1 MLSEHLEKRPLG
13 RDDVPTINRTLLLKR
28 VVQVATDRYPALPS
42 LALHTAMAGVF
53 DACETV
59 WDRHYPRRDKIRPGK
74 RCVFFKRVNRQGTAV
89 LFHAYSYVA
98 GLTPDQAVLDDL
110 EESITA
116 DPIVTDDGDLVEIV
130 ERFAVIVI
138 GEVMIIESARV
149 SGSGPLAVHA
159 MRDMIRRHY
168 LAKHPNLRLEDAPT
182 VAFKR
187 MADLHGGVKSVTAR
201 LHSGFNAE
209 PNTFGEALESLIE
222 GKGFNNSKISTTIEA
237 PGNGELDADTVEA
250 MLEESEAGTGL
261 SSITI
266 KFRDDTSLGDLS
278 KYREKSPIAVQEV
291 RPGVPAVT
299 EIETEIVNY
308 LRSLA
313 QADDGGF
320 QLITSNGMFT

>member
-1 MLSEHLEKRPLG
+1 MLSVHIEKRPLG
-13 RDDVPTINRTLLLKR
+13 RGEVPKINRTLLLKR
-28 VVQVATDRYPALPS
+28 VVQIETGRYPVLSS

-53 DACETV
+53 DACDTV

-74 RCVFFKRVNRQGTAV
+74 RCVFFKRVNRKGLAV

-110 EESITA
+110 EESISA
-116 DPIVTDDGDLVEIV
+116 EPIVTDDGDPVEIV

-149 SGSGPLAVHA
+149 NGSGLLAVHA

-168 LAKHPNLRLEDAPT
+168 MANHPSLRLEDAPT
-182 VAFKR
+182 LDFKR
-187 MADLHGGVKSVTAR
+187 MAGRHNGVKSVTAR
-201 LHSGFNAE
+201 LQSGFNAE
-209 PNTFGEALESLIE
+209 PNTFGDALETLIA
-222 GKGFNNSKISTTIEA
+222 GRGFNDPKISATIEA
-237 PGNGELDADTVEA
+237 PGNGELDADTVEV

-266 KFRDDTSLGDLS
+266 KFRDGTSLGDLL
-278 KYREKSPIAVQEV
+278 KYREKLPITVQEV

-320 QLITSNGMFT
+320 QLITSNGLFT